1 MDSLAL
7 LCNLYGQGPVTLR
20 RLREAG
26 ARTCDD
32 VLCME
37 PVKLARVLR
46 TRRPAAERFQREA
59 RELAARV
66 GTLGGPAPAIESNE
80 TSPNPATPL
89 APPRAFERA
98 PEEHEAQQP
107 TPLEV
112 AAGHTPLRA
121 ELFDGLD
128 ATLCIRLRAHGIER
142 VEDLARADALELAR
156 SLEVP
161 VTRVVR
167 LQFLARRVAEP
178 RPERDEGL
186 RTITLMPRRSQLS
199 AARFSPAESE
209 PARVPAA
216 EEELLEA
223 WAREQE
229 ALGTV
234 LAEPAAAVDADAT
247 PEELEASPAG
257 PFGDP
262 VGSSEPSS
270 GPFA

>member
-7 LCNLYGQGPVTLR
+7 LCNLDGQGPVTLR

-66 GTLGGPAPAIESNE
+66 GALGGPAPAIESNE
-80 TSPNPATPL
+80 VSPNPAAPL
-89 APPRAFERA
+89 ARGESRAAEDCEA
-98 PEEHEAQQP
+98 PSSTVVE
-107 TPLEV
+107 L
-112 AAGHTPLRA
+112 AAGDTPLRA

-128 ATLCIRLRAHGIER
+128 SAMCIRLRSHGIER

-156 SLEVP
+156 ALEVP

-178 RPERDEGL
+178 RSDREEGL
-186 RTITLMPRRSQLS
+186 RVITLLPRRSQLS
-199 AARFSPAESE
+199 AARFSPAESQ
-209 PARVPAA
+209 PARVPVA
-216 EEELLEA
+216 EEALLEA

-229 ALGTV
+229 ELGTV
-234 LAEPAAAVDADAT
+234 FAEPSAAVEPSAS
-247 PEELEASPAG
+247 PEQLEASPAG
-257 PFGDP
+257 PFGAP
-262 VGSSEPSS
+262 TGATEPSS